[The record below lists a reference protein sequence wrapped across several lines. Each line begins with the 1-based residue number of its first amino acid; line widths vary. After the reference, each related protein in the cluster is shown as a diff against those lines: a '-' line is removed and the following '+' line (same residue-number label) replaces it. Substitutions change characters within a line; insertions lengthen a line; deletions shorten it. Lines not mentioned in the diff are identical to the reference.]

1 MKIVVLGGSGFLGSF
16 VADRLSYLNHDVTIY
31 DKKKSKWLKK
41 NQKFIKG
48 NILDI
53 KLLDKVIKKAKV
65 VYHFAALA
73 NLEEALHKP
82 IETVNNNI
90 LGTVNVLEVSKN
102 YNIRKSWHIV
112 VFKLPIFGN
121 LVAKSVLAKVSMVLG
136 NLNQAGVDLIESI
149 DIAKSVTTNI
159 IIIESLENIKKGVF
173 SGKTLTDSL
182 ANEKVFPSTF
192 KQLISVGEQTGSL
205 DEMYG
210 SVATYYEE
218 ELDVAVANLSSL
230 IEPIMIVFMG
240 ITIGGLM
247 LAMYAPIFNVGAVIN

>member
-102 YNIRKSWHIV
+102 YNIRRLIYASSIYILVKFSHI
-112 VFKLPIFGN
+112 
-121 LVAKSVLAKVSMVLG
+121 
-136 NLNQAGVDLIESI
+136 
-149 DIAKSVTTNI
+149 
-159 IIIESLENIKKGVF
+159 
-173 SGKTLTDSL
+173 
-182 ANEKVFPSTF
+182 
-192 KQLISVGEQTGSL
+192 
-205 DEMYG
+205 
-210 SVATYYEE
+210 
-218 ELDVAVANLSSL
+218 
-230 IEPIMIVFMG
+230 
-240 ITIGGLM
+240 
-247 LAMYAPIFNVGAVIN
+247 